1 MELFGIPFFDDDFY
15 KMLLRLSINMLYLT
29 FIIKLSYYHFS
40 KKTEFLF
47 TFYLV
52 GIVVFFLCFTLKKY
66 EINLGLAL
74 GLFAIFGILR
84 YRTDQIKIRE
94 MTYLFVIIG
103 LSLINGLSN
112 KKMSYV
118 EILTLNTTVSL
129 FVFYLDR
136 YWNLQ
141 RLIPQE
147 KIAPKDFGTQDI
159 IYNSLENIKP
169 KQHNVLKDELEN
181 SLGVEILKLDI
192 GEVDFEKQ
200 TAKIKIRYKK

>member
-1 MELFGIPFFDDDFY
+1 DYLFAFF
-15 KMLLRLSINMLYLT
+15 
-29 FIIKLSYYHFS
+29 
-40 KKTEFLF
+40 
-47 TFYLV
+47 LV

-74 GLFAIFGILR
+74 GLVAIFGILR

-118 EILTLNTTVSL
+118 EILTLNTTVSI

-136 YWNLQ
+136 YWSLQ

-147 KIAPKDFGTQDI
+147 KIVPKDFRTQDI

-169 KQHNVLKDELEN
+169 KHHNLLKDELEN
-181 SLGVEILKLDI
+181 SLGVKILKLDI
-192 GEVDFEKQ
+192 GEVDFDKQ
-200 TAKIKIRYKK
+200 IVKIKIRHKKLI

>member
-1 MELFGIPFFDDDFY
+1 MCFRFL
-15 KMLLRLSINMLYLT
+15 INIAFLT
-29 FIIKLSYYHFS
+29 FVIRFSYYHFT
-40 KKTEFLF
+40 KKADYLF
-47 TFYLV
+47 AFFLV

-118 EILTLNTTVSL
+118 EILTLNTTVSI

-136 YWNLQ
+136 YWSLQ

-147 KIAPKDFGTQDI
+147 KIVPKDFRTQDI

-169 KQHNVLKDELEN
+169 KQHNLLKDELEN
-181 SLGVEILKLDI
+181 SLGVKILKLDI
-192 GEVDFEKQ
+192 GEVDFDKQ
-200 TAKIKIRYKK
+200 IVKIKIRYKKLI

>member
-1 MELFGIPFFDDDFY
+1 MELFGIPVFDDDFY
-15 KMLLRLSINMLYLT
+15 KMCFRFLINLAFLT
-29 FIIKLSYYHFS
+29 LIIKFSYYRFS
-40 KKTEFLF
+40 KKADYLF
-47 TFYLV
+47 AFFLV

-94 MTYLFVIIG
+94 MTYLFIIIG

-136 YWNLQ
+136 YWSLQ
-141 RLIPQE
+141 RITPKE
-147 KIAPKDFGTQDI
+147 RITPKDFGTKDI

-169 KQHNVLKDELEN
+169 EQFNLLKKELED

-192 GEVDFEKQ
+192 NEVDFEKQ
-200 TAKIKIRYKK
+200 TAKIKIRHKK

>member
-15 KMLLRLSINMLYLT
+15 KMLLRLLINMIFLT
-29 FIIKLSYYHFS
+29 AIIRLAYYHFS

-66 EINLGLAL
+66 ELDLGLAL

-84 YRTDQIKIRE
+84 YRTDPLKVRE
-94 MTYLFVIIG
+94 MTYLFVVIG
-103 LSLINGLSN
+103 VSVINALSN
-112 KKMSYV
+112 KKMSYI
-118 EILTLNTTVSL
+118 EIVTANSFIFIATY
-129 FVFYLDR
+129 YLDR
-136 YWNLQ
+136 YWSLQ
-141 RLIPQE
+141 RITPKE
-147 KIAPKDFGTQDI
+147 KITPKDFGTKDI

-169 KQHNVLKDELEN
+169 EQFSLLKNELED

-192 GEVDFEKQ
+192 NEVDFEKQ